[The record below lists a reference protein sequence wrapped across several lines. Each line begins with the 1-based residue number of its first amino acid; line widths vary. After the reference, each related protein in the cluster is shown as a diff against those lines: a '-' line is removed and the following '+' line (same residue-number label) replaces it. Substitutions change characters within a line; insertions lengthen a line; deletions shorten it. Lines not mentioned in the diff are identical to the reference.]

1 MSVFTLQI
9 KGLQGFSSLVN
20 RGEVM
25 SARPWVAEEILWDTV
40 AKSMKLGVVHEMILC
55 KGQCDRAFW
64 EHDNKAGRPSGN
76 TRCVPVTVGNS
87 DCVCQCLQIIL
98 HPSLAT
104 IFSSSPIL
112 LLYNPSFHFYP
123 KAWRVFFPPSQHIIT
138 SPLLRRANR
147 VQRDEWKQMRPVV
160 CWEKNIMLFDLFNY

>member
-1 MSVFTLQI
+1 M
-9 KGLQGFSSLVN
+9 
-20 RGEVM
+20 
-25 SARPWVAEEILWDTV
+25 

-55 KGQCDRAFW
+55 KGHCDRDFW

-112 LLYNPSFHFYP
+112 
-123 KAWRVFFPPSQHIIT
+123 
-138 SPLLRRANR
+138 
-147 VQRDEWKQMRPVV
+147 
-160 CWEKNIMLFDLFNY
+160 